1 MRRQGGKNERHLAI
15 HLLHYRK
22 FVFRGW
28 IGFVDHSKNSI
39 IAMSEKIEKVKALRK
54 NMPGLSL
61 ADACLLLGY
70 NVKEIETEELKD
82 DPTVE
87 YLRNIFGMK

>member
-1 MRRQGGKNERHLAI
+1 
-15 HLLHYRK
+15 
-22 FVFRGW
+22 
-28 IGFVDHSKNSI
+28 
-39 IAMSEKIEKVKALRK
+39 MSEKSEKVKALRK

-70 NVKEIETEELKD
+70 DINEIDTEELKD

-87 YLRNIFGMK
+87 YLRNIFSMK

>member
-1 MRRQGGKNERHLAI
+1 
-15 HLLHYRK
+15 
-22 FVFRGW
+22 
-28 IGFVDHSKNSI
+28 
-39 IAMSEKIEKVKALRK
+39 MSEKSEKVKALRN

-87 YLRNIFGMK
+87 HLRNIFGMK